1 MATHFKSKASLINQ
15 MSPSSSPMSAS
26 FPTFFI
32 INNSPV
38 SPSLSSSSS
47 SLSSAASSSSS
58 GYSSQ
63 SSTSSLNRKI
73 DNSDST
79 MLTLQFEDLAQL
91 FYCFMVHS
99 RKELVQLFNKLK
111 KVYITSPEIHYMNQR
126 SDKWVHPSH
135 FAGNIFN
142 IRPKIRRKSRL
153 ADNFNNSC

>member
-26 FPTFFI
+26 FPPFSI

-38 SPSLSSSSS
+38 SSSLSSSLS

-73 DNSDST
+73 ENSESLL
-79 MLTLQFEDLAQL
+79 MLQFEDLSQL

-142 IRPKIRRKSRL
+142 IRPKVRRKSRL
-153 ADNFNNSC
+153 ADSFNNSC